1 MLPPHLLDGGY
12 GGGLIQQVPPLPLNS
27 PSNVDFGNAGE
38 LVFFQSRITC
48 DEENGKIQERYLPS
62 LPHEFI

>member
-38 LVFFQSRITC
+38 LFFFSVAH
-48 DEENGKIQERYLPS
+48 YV
-62 LPHEFI
+62 